1 MNIACIIPARGGS
14 KGIPGKNIK
23 TLAGKPLICWSIEQ
37 ALASTLIN
45 KGVYVSSDS
54 EDILSVAEQAGAFAI
69 QRPEALSSDSAS
81 SESALI
87 HAIDTIRAQSDI
99 DLIVF
104 LQCTS
109 PVRRFDDIDN
119 AIKTVVKEQAD
130 SLLSVL
136 TIKDYFVWQAGGAG
150 DQAIEPSSEQSAQ
163 SVNFDFLN
171 RKRRQDLPTQYLENG
186 SIYIFKPEVLE
197 KYGNRLGG
205 KIALYPMEK
214 YCSQQI
220 DDEAEFMLCEAI
232 LSGLNGESG
241 VTL

>member
-23 TLAGKPLICWSIEQ
+23 SLAGKPLICWSIQQ
-37 ALASTLIN
+37 ALESKLIN
-45 KGVYVSSDS
+45 RGVYVSSDS
-54 EDILSVAEQAGAFAI
+54 QDILTVAEQAGATAI
-69 QRPEALSSDSAS
+69 KRPDELSSDSAS
-81 SESALI
+81 SESALV

-109 PVRRFDDIDN
+109 PIRKRDDIDN
-119 AIKTVVKEQAD
+119 AITTLQQQQAD

-136 TIKDYFVWQAGGAG
+136 TIKDYFVWQAG
-150 DQAIEPSSEQSAQ
+150 SNEQSAS
-163 SVNFDFLN
+163 SVNFDYQN

-186 SIYIFKPEVLE
+186 SIYVFKPEILE
-197 KYGNRLGG
+197 QYNNRLGG

-220 DDEAEFMLCEAI
+220 DDEAEFMLCDAI
-232 LSGLNGESG
+232 LRGLSEESG
-241 VTL
+241 VAL

>member
-23 TLAGKPLICWSIEQ
+23 SLAGKPLICWSIQQ
-37 ALASTLIN
+37 ALESKLIN
-45 KGVYVSSDS
+45 RGVYVSSDS
-54 EDILSVAEQAGAFAI
+54 QDILAVAEQAGAIAI
-69 QRPEALSSDSAS
+69 KRPDELSSDSAS
-81 SESALI
+81 SESALV
-87 HAIDTIRAQSDI
+87 HAIDTIRSQSDI

-109 PVRRFDDIDN
+109 PIRKRDDIDN
-119 AIKTVVKEQAD
+119 AITTLQQQQAD

-136 TIKDYFVWQAGGAG
+136 TIKDYFVWQAGAS
-150 DQAIEPSSEQSAQ
+150 EPEQEKGQEQSAS
-163 SVNFDFLN
+163 SVNFDYQN

-186 SIYIFKPEVLE
+186 SIYVFKPEILE
-197 KYGNRLGG
+197 QYNNRLGG

-220 DDEAEFMLCEAI
+220 DDDAEFMLCDAI
-232 LSGLNGESG
+232 LRGLSEESG
-241 VTL
+241 VAL

>member
-23 TLAGKPLICWSIEQ
+23 ALAGKPLICWSIEQ
-37 ALASTLIN
+37 ALGSKLIN
-45 KGVYVSSDS
+45 RGVYVSSDS
-54 EDILSVAEQAGAFAI
+54 QDILAVSEQAGAVAI
-69 QRPEALSSDSAS
+69 KRPDELSSDSAS
-81 SESALI
+81 SESALV
-87 HAIDTIRAQSDI
+87 HAIDTIRAQGDV

-109 PVRRFDDIDN
+109 PIRKRDDIDN
-119 AIKTVVKEQAD
+119 AIRKLQQEQAD

-136 TIKDYFVWQAGGAG
+136 MIKDYFVWQNSEDSDLGA
-150 DQAIEPSSEQSAQ
+150 S
-163 SVNFDFLN
+163 SVNFDYQN

-186 SIYIFKPEVLE
+186 SIYVFKPEVLE
-197 KYGNRLGG
+197 QYNNRLGG

-220 DDEAEFMLCEAI
+220 DDDAEFMLCDAI
-232 LSGLNGESG
+232 LRGLTEESG
-241 VTL
+241 VAV